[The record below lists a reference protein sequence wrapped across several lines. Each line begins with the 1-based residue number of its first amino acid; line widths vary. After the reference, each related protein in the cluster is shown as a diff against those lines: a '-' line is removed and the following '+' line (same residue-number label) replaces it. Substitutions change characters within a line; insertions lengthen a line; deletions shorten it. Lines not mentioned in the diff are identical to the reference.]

1 MKGLGA
7 KRSRRPNQPAPQ
19 SRPSATLLLPQNA
32 APWEVHS
39 VRVQYFELAHEV
51 WIAGTFNDWSPEAT
65 PMRQDTKG
73 NWTAELLL
81 RPGEYEYRFLVDGQW
96 KDDPMAKRYVGNS
109 FGGFNCI
116 LEVKPFAAN
125 LSVKRA
131 EPRAAT
137 ATT

>member
-1 MKGLGA
+1 
-7 KRSRRPNQPAPQ
+7 
-19 SRPSATLLLPQNA
+19 
-32 APWEVHS
+32 
-39 VRVQYFELAHEV
+39 
-51 WIAGTFNDWSPEAT
+51 
-65 PMRQDTKG
+65 MRQDTKG